1 MTNPAFVASPCG
13 DVSPGATMLSA
24 ASTPS
29 GSSPAP
35 ATTNVG
41 GCAPEQGRVYEKPY
55 STGSPG
61 GRTTGATFV
70 RAMGLTPSTNSPH
83 PSRTAAYSPLNAAN
97 PGKLNGAGDRTSIPH
112 SAAFGRPA
120 AARCPAIR
128 SNPAR

>member
-1 MTNPAFVASPCG
+1 MTTAAFVVIPCG

-24 ASTPS
+24 ARIPS

-41 GCAPEQGRVYEKPY
+41 GWAPAQGRVYEKPY

-70 RAMGLTPSTNSPH
+70 RATGLTPLTKSPH
-83 PSRTAAYSPLNAAN
+83 PSSAAAYSPLNAAN
-97 PGKLNGAGDRTSIPH
+97 PGKLNGAGDRNSIPH